1 MRSQIARHNA
11 DAPGAGHAQNGCKI
25 TRASI
30 FRKYSFLHARLAAF
44 VHLHIPMHAK
54 AKERWLELCEHA
66 AVEQDRDKLLGLM
79 REISRLLEEKENRLA
94 APGTVQNIPGG
105 S

>member
-1 MRSQIARHNA
+1 
-11 DAPGAGHAQNGCKI
+11 
-25 TRASI
+25 
-30 FRKYSFLHARLAAF
+30 
-44 VHLHIPMHAK
+44 MHAK

-94 APGTVQNIPGG
+94 APDTVQNIPGG